1 MSSANQVLQG
11 PAEFEAD
18 GTQHTA
24 TLESPGGYLYCT
36 GSADAV
42 VNVNA
47 GTVETTQ
54 PSGDDN
60 IRVMKSV
67 GVLVPLPDTCS
78 SFTFKAASSTF
89 LQYIPRN

>member
-36 GSADAV
+36 GAADAV

-47 GTVETTQ
+47 GDVVTAQ
-54 PSGDDN
+54 PSGADC
-60 IRVMKSV
+60 IRIPHGMAA
-67 GVLVPLPDTCS
+67 LIPLPRTCAGFS
-78 SFTFKAASSTF
+78 FKAAGGTN
-89 LQYIPRN
+89 LQYLPQ